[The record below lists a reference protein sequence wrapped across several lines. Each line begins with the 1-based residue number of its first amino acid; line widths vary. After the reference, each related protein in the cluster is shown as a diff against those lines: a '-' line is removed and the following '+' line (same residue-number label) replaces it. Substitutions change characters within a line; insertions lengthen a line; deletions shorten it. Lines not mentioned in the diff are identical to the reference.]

1 MMESLNEN
9 TINEFEI
16 KNDIII
22 EQQQQQQQIQSKTTI
37 PLLNIKDGNNTT
49 INTINEINN
58 NNNNNNIETSTMSR
72 KSLMTPSATYESLIR
87 QQKTKDCNLTVKVF
101 EARNLIEARLRK
113 REMVKNG
120 KSFKRAQNLLTEI
133 SSPNL
138 MTFSDTTDPYCTVQL
153 EKQKQRT
160 RTIPKKLNPFW
171 CEEFQL
177 EISDPASAKLV
188 LSVMDEKKYS
198 NDEHIGKLVIPIN
211 TLKDQKERELWF
223 PLTQPQSSK
232 KVPQI
237 QILFN
242 FKPIS
247 LTDPS
252 QPGHIQ
258 WKVLFGRNLSHSLA
272 TPFPSMSAASMGGS
286 TSTENISNVYSNTTP
301 FINWS
306 VRSKKGD
313 IVIDEEGIAWQDALT
328 NGITREL
335 KDSIECITFTLWR
348 YEPKTFSDDGDI
360 SGLKSPRGTNSSASG
375 SGFIPSTPPSS
386 HQKSNDTTATTPTP
400 SSTPSTPISPS
411 SSQSNNIKTPDSK
424 TRSSSNAST
433 NTPQTTPKS
442 TGTSGGPAPPETIN
456 LSSSINST
464 SSLISNGSINVIDS
478 SNNLHHHHHN
488 NNGTNIMNPLKDGY
502 EQYFIGQGIVLA
514 SHIDIEKPNDQW
526 LCLYPK
532 QTLDNK
538 FGDIRLKLKYS
549 EEVVL
554 PLQSYQPLLELLQQ
568 ENLYTIT
575 LLGKVTK
582 HREAVSNNL
591 IRVFEKTGKCLYLL
605 KSLTDHEIDSTNNPD
620 IIFRGNSLAT
630 KSVDLFM
637 KLIGIPYLSQTIGP
651 LIKKIYSSKKSCEI
665 DPTKLE
671 KGEDIKKNCKNLL
684 SWVKKMTTA
693 ILSSVNN
700 CPGPLREVFKSIQD
714 KVVQRYPKD
723 EITRYTA
730 VSGFIFLRFF
740 CPAILAP
747 KLFDLMPDH
756 PGIKTT
762 RSLILIAKTLQN
774 LANQVE
780 FGEYKEDFMKDMNR
794 FVIDNMENMK
804 SFINTLSTVPAD
816 CPPGALQSPIIL
828 EKELACL
835 YRHLIKQRQD
845 MAEEMESTESEP
857 KTQQEKDS
865 FGKLIKILNSLDEDV
880 QLASN

>member
-1 MMESLNEN
+1 MMDSLSNEN
-9 TINEFEI
+9 TINGKFEKIEI

-22 EQQQQQQQIQSKTTI
+22 EQQQIQSKTSI
-37 PLLNIKDGNNTT
+37 PLLNIKDGVTTTTSSLNN
-49 INTINEINN
+49 NEMINN
-58 NNNNNNIETSTMSR
+58 IAEVTSTSR
-72 KSLMTPSATYESLIR
+72 KSMMTPSATYESLIK

-223 PLTQPQSSK
+223 PLTQPNSSK

-252 QPGHIQ
+252 QPGYIQ

-286 TSTENISNVYSNTTP
+286 TSTENISNVYTNTTP

-313 IVIDEEGIAWQDALT
+313 IVIDEEGIAWQDALI

-348 YEPKTFSDDGDI
+348 YEPKTFSNDDGDI
-360 SGLKSPRGTNSSASG
+360 SGLKSPRGTNSSGSGGSSSG
-375 SGFIPSTPPSS
+375 SGFIPSTPPPSQSKSS
-386 HQKSNDTTATTPTP
+386 SNDTTPQ
-400 SSTPSTPISPS
+400 STPISPS
-411 SSQSNNIKTPDSK
+411 STTQSGNIKTPDSK

-442 TGTSGGPAPPETIN
+442 TGTSGGPVPPETIN

-464 SSLISNGSINVIDS
+464 SSLISNGSLNVD
-478 SNNLHHHHHN
+478 N
-488 NNGTNIMNPLKDGY
+488 NNNTSTTNINPLKDGY

-532 QTLDNK
+532 QTLENK

-693 ILSSVNN
+693 ILSSINN
-700 CPGPLREVFKSIQD
+700 CPGPLREVFKSIQE

-794 FVIDNMENMK
+794 FVIDNMDNMK

-865 FGKLIKILNSLDEDV
+865 FEKLIKILNSLDEDV

>member
-1 MMESLNEN
+1 MIDSSTANED
-9 TINEFEI
+9 TINGKLENIEI

-22 EQQQQQQQIQSKTTI
+22 EQQQIQSKTSI
-37 PLLNIKDGNNTT
+37 PLLNIKDGNSK
-49 INTINEINN
+49 NN
-58 NNNNNNIETSTMSR
+58 DSNSNNNIELGSR
-72 KSLMTPSATYESLIR
+72 KSLMTPSVTYESLIK

-138 MTFSDTTDPYCTVQL
+138 MTFSDTTDPYCMVQL
-153 EKQKQRT
+153 EKQKHRT

-177 EISDPASAKLV
+177 EINDPSSAKLV

-223 PLTQPQSSK
+223 PLTQPNSSK

-348 YEPKTFSDDGDI
+348 YEPKTFSNDDGDL
-360 SGLKSPRGTNSSASG
+360 SGLKSPRGTNSNGGSG
-375 SGFIPSTPPSS
+375 SGFIPSTPPPSS
-386 HQKSNDTTATTPTP
+386 KSSNIDTISATATTTATT
-400 SSTPSTPISPS
+400 TPISSP
-411 SSQSNNIKTPDSK
+411 KTSDSK

-442 TGTSGGPAPPETIN
+442 TGTSGGLPPPETIN

-464 SSLISNGSINVIDS
+464 SSLISNGSVSVNNAESSSHIINP
-478 SNNLHHHHHN
+478 
-488 NNGTNIMNPLKDGY
+488 NPLKDGY
-502 EQYFIGQGIVLA
+502 EQYFIGQGIVFA

-532 QTLDNK
+532 QTLENK

-693 ILSSVNN
+693 ILSSINN

-794 FVIDNMENMK
+794 FVIDNMDNMK
-804 SFINTLSTVPAD
+804 SFINTLSTVPSD

-835 YRHLIKQRQD
+835 YRHLIKQRHD
-845 MAEEMESTESEP
+845 MTQEMESTESEP

-865 FGKLIKILNSLDEDV
+865 FEKLIKILNSLDEDV
-880 QLASN
+880 QVASN